1 MNSQFIESTSCFAI
15 VTAID
20 GHLPRACG
28 TIASFITNQIQCEP
42 KIFLLR
48 VAANCDVFMYHLF
61 KFCRIH
67 NIMTSSAGSIIVAI
81 IAAIIIIAI
90 LVFLVNVLAPIIV
103 GIIIVLIIIGVAYW
117 IYQQART
124 RA

>member
-1 MNSQFIESTSCFAI
+1 
-15 VTAID
+15 
-20 GHLPRACG
+20 
-28 TIASFITNQIQCEP
+28 
-42 KIFLLR
+42 
-48 VAANCDVFMYHLF
+48 MYHLYML
-61 KFCRIH
+61 CRMHIG
-67 NIMTSSAGSIIVAI
+67 MASRSRAGSIIVAI
-81 IAAIIIIAI
+81 IAVIIIIAI